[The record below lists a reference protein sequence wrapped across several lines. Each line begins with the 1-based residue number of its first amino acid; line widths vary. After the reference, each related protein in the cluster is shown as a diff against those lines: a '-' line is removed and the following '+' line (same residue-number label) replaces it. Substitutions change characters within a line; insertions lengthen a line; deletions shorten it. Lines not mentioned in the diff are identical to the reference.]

1 MVKDAGAETL
11 VAVTLA
17 VFNVSVDMSQ
27 AFQMFNVPF
36 NWKMPCRKGSNNSR
50 SCNKQVW
57 FCLTIHNRPLA
68 KRANVNFSCQTRHDY
83 FTVLAITSARTIQSC
98 SG

>member
-1 MVKDAGAETL
+1 MSLGGSCMVKDAGAETL

-36 NWKMPCRKGSNNSR
+36 N
-50 SCNKQVW
+50 
-57 FCLTIHNRPLA
+57 
-68 KRANVNFSCQTRHDY
+68 
-83 FTVLAITSARTIQSC
+83 
-98 SG
+98 